1 MRTRSAPTTIATRAS
16 IGPWWPP
23 FRLDSISGAAAVL
36 VDEPAAGVADASA
49 SERAARGRPLLDGH
63 AAAPRHGVDELG
75 GGFFERRF
83 WSLNAWP

>member
-1 MRTRSAPTTIATRAS
+1 MTATDP
-16 IGPWWPP
+16 GEQLDCPWGPP
-23 FRLDSISGAAAVL
+23 FRLYSSAGL
-36 VDEPAAGVADASA
+36 RRCPGDELAAGAGAASA
-49 SERAARGRPLLDGH
+49 SERVARGRPLLDGH

>member
-1 MRTRSAPTTIATRAS
+1 MTATRAS
-16 IGPWWPP
+16 NWTVHGGLLFVSTRQRGLGGCP
-23 FRLDSISGAAAVL
+23 G
-36 VDEPAAGVADASA
+36 DELAAGAGAASA
-49 SERAARGRPLLDGH
+49 SERVARGRPLLDGH